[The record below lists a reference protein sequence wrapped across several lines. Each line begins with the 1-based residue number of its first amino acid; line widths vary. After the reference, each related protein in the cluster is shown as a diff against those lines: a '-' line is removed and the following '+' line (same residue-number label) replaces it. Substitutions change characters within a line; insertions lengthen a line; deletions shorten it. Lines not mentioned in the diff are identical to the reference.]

1 MSRTCVLSQGRCQLW
16 QIQVALRSVGVHVA
30 QPLPVQDRRCTPGNA
45 RPARSGYSLIRRIRC
60 GNCGDCGSADGTRI
74 LLAAV
79 MLNC

>member
-1 MSRTCVLSQGRCQLW
+1 VLSQGRCQLW
-16 QIQVALRSVGVHVA
+16 QIQVALRSVGAHVA
-30 QPLPVQDRRCTPGNA
+30 QPLPVQDRRCTPGYA

-60 GNCGDCGSADGTRI
+60 GNCGSADGTRI